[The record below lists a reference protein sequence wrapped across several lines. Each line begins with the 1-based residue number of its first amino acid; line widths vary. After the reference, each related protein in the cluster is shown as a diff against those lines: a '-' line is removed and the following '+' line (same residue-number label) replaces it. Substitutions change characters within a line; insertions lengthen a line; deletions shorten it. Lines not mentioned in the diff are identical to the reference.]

1 MNGQNPEGAGVANA
15 ASSPNDPL
23 RGGLPPP
30 PAAPRTAGVAIASL
44 VLGILSWVL
53 CLGVLTGIPA
63 IILGAVGLKKI
74 DAARGGLT
82 GRGMAM
88 AGLITGS
95 LSFFLVFFQVALVLP
110 AVSAAR
116 ARAQE
121 AACLNN
127 VRVLCLACNA
137 FADAN
142 EDRLPASLDEL
153 KPFVGG
159 TLAQVLQCPR
169 QRGSAEPSYELLEG
183 GKKRQEIDDPART
196 VIVRE
201 RHPHPRGTRAMGF
214 ADGHVEMRTE

>member
-1 MNGQNPEGAGVANA
+1 M
-15 ASSPNDPL
+15 
-23 RGGLPPP
+23 
-30 PAAPRTAGVAIASL
+30 AIASL

-183 GKKRQEIDDPART
+183 GKKLQEIGDPART

-201 RHPHPRGTRAMGF
+201 LHPHPRGTRAMGF